1 MDWNS
6 SSGNL
11 IYFEQG
17 MAHIEHD
24 TLLPLFLRF
33 PRQFREYNSIL
44 SMRFLWTVWT
54 NAPIQIFVSSS
65 AKAIR
70 RSDKNASFAMT
81 EKLDT
86 HLAYYSIMVVFNYG
100 THVPSPK
107 KKPPKVPPTVVRW
120 VRCCWLMKFAV
131 YFESL
136 LAVSFTRFF
145 PNTWVNWCHWL
156 WYLTHSTSTLI
167 PIFHFVFFDL
177 FICSIKR

>member
-1 MDWNS
+1 MSPFLLLFFAFSLLFMDWNS
-6 SSGNL
+6 SSSNL

-44 SMRFLWTVWT
+44 SMRFLWT

-107 KKPPKVPPTVVRW
+107 KKTTKSATNGRALSSMLLINEICRLLWVTSRCFFYSIFPKH
-120 VRCCWLMKFAV
+120 L
-131 YFESL
+131 S
-136 LAVSFTRFF
+136 
-145 PNTWVNWCHWL
+145 
-156 WYLTHSTSTLI
+156 
-167 PIFHFVFFDL
+167 
-177 FICSIKR
+177 